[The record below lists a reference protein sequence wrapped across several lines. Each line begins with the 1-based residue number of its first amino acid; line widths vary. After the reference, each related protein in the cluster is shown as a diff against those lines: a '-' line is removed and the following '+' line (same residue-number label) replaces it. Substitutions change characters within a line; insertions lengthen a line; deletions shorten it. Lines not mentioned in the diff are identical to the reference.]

1 MKQWYAVQCKPKQDE
16 RAETELLNQGFEV
29 FRPRLRYRRRI
40 RQRYRVVVES
50 MFPRYLFVHLDDH
63 EEDWS
68 PIRSTRGVTGL
79 VRMGGIAPAVPAA
92 VIEALRA
99 RADAENCIDLQ
110 PADAFAAND
119 RVLITEGPLAGFEAL
134 FSARNSQERVVVLL
148 NLMKVTLPVHAIT
161 RA

>member
-1 MKQWYAVQCKPKQDE
+1 VKQWYAVHCKPKQDE

-29 FRPRLRYRRRI
+29 FRPRLRSRRRV

-79 VRMGGIAPAVPAA
+79 VRMGGVAPVVPAA
-92 VIEALRA
+92 VIEALQRA
-99 RADAENCIDLQ
+99 GRCGQLHRSAAGRRLRAKRSRADH
-110 PADAFAAND
+110 
-119 RVLITEGPLAGFEAL
+119 RGPLAGFEAL